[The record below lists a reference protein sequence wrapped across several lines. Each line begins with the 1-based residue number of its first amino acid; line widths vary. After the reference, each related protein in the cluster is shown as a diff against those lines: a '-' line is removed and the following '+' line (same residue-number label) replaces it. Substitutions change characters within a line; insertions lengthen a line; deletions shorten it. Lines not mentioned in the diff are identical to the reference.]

1 MFEQQHKLETFLM
14 KDLIA
19 MLSLVVQL
27 PPSQRRKRRRI
38 ENLLTK
44 FPKEME
50 VVERDIRDSID
61 HDLNVKMR
69 AATEKFKINKRR
81 LKALILSFKAFFISC
96 YFALTVA

>member
-14 KDLIA
+14 KDLTA

-27 PPSQRRKRRRI
+27 PPSQRPEKEEELKI
-38 ENLLTK
+38 YLEN
-44 FPKEME
+44 FQKEME

-69 AATEKFKINKRR
+69 RR
-81 LKALILSFKAFFISC
+81 LRSLRINNKSALKAKYHSFR
-96 YFALTVA
+96 ALLL

>member
-14 KDLIA
+14 KDLTA

-27 PPSQRRKRRRI
+27 PPSQRPEGRRI
-38 ENLLTK
+38 ENLLGK

-69 AATEKFKINKRR
+69 ATTEKFKNK
-81 LKALILSFKAFFISC
+81 
-96 YFALTVA
+96 